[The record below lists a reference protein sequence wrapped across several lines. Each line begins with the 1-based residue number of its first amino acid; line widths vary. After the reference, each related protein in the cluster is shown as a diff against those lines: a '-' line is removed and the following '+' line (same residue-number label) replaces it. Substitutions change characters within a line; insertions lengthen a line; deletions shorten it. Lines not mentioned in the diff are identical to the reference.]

1 MAIVTLTI
9 NGRSYEVTC
18 DDGQESHLT
27 KLAEH
32 IDDRVQELAAA
43 VGQVGEARLLVMAS
57 LLLADELYEAYK
69 EVHALKS
76 GVTGDGEDA
85 GSVDP
90 TAIQAFESCAA
101 RIEAIAARLAGAPG
115 P

>member
-9 NGRSYEVTC
+9 NGRSYEMTC

-32 IDDRVQELAAA
+32 IDERVQELAGA

-76 GVTGDGEDA
+76 GVAGDEDDGEAAEPAAVLAFDA
-85 GSVDP
+85 
-90 TAIQAFESCAA
+90 CAQ
-101 RIEAIAARLAGAPG
+101 RIEALAARLEGAAGP
-115 P
+115 